1 MKQFCLGIE
10 SFKHHNINILA
21 AGNPRNISPRPHTIN
36 HLESHLW
43 TQITKCQNAPD
54 KEGNLFLCFI
64 DVLFIIRNQI
74 NSSQI
79 GNFNGNSSWL
89 GPICALNAV

>member
-1 MKQFCLGIE
+1 MGQSCLGIE
-10 SFKHHNINILA
+10 PFKHHNINIPA
-21 AGNPRNISPRPHTIN
+21 PGNPRNISPRPHPIN

-54 KEGNLFLCFI
+54 REGNLFLCFI

-89 GPICALNAV
+89 GLICALNAV